1 VILMFHKISNGE
13 FSEKVK
19 NRIQLAV
26 AIVLCLIFAAS
37 TLYAITKIEHGEYR
51 YIVCAIIF
59 AVLTIIITIVTVVI
73 FYNKKGKKR
82 EQDGNEESAKKGQ
95 SRF

>member
-1 VILMFHKISNGE
+1 MFHKISNGE

-73 FYNKKGKKR
+73 FYNKK